1 MKEYPKALYLN
12 SETHIAVASKD
23 EELKA
28 RNSGYVNFVELSESK
43 PEVSAGKYANP
54 AEEIS
59 DLNDQIQRAN
69 TANTERIA
77 GLEQTNSILSAQKT
91 ELEQKLQAQA
101 DSHAVEVND
110 LNLRLH
116 EANKVNQ
123 DNTQFVDQLTAE
135 LDAANARIKEMED
148 AKAQAAVD
156 VTQANTDPAS
166 ANTGKAGAT
175 TKTNK

>member
-1 MKEYPKALYLN
+1 MKEFPKMLYK
-12 SETHIAVASKD
+12 THSDHITVDTGKEEAS
-23 EELKA
+23 A
-28 RNSGYVNFVELSESK
+28 RADGYVNFVELSESK
-43 PEVSAGKYANP
+43 PEVSAGKYANL

-69 TANTERIA
+69 TANAERIA

-101 DSHAVEVND
+101 DSHAVEVSD

-135 LDAANARIKEMED
+135 LDAANARIKELED

-156 VTQANTDPAS
+156 VTQANTDPTGSTA
-166 ANTGKAGAT
+166 GKAGAT
-175 TKTNK
+175 TKVNK